1 MRRWYEKCPESLFS
15 DHEIKG
21 FFEQYRW
28 LSNFHPCTIFHC
40 GYIFKSTEAAYQAS
54 KVSYHEM
61 GQFQS
66 LNPSEAKKLG
76 RIIPLRSDWEK
87 VKDEVMYEI
96 LVQKF
101 SNLEL
106 RLLLLE
112 TGDRYLEETNWW
124 GDTYWG
130 VCKGKGQNKLGKI
143 LMKIREKIKE
153 GFL

>member
-1 MRRWYEKCPESLFS
+1 MKKWYEKCSESLFS
-15 DHEIKG
+15 DYEIKG

-28 LSNFHPCTIFHC
+28 LSNFYPCTINYC
-40 GYIFKSTEAAYQAS
+40 GYIFKSTESAYQAA
-54 KVSYHEM
+54 KVPYHEM

-66 LNPSEAKKLG
+66 LEPSEAKKLG
-76 RIIPLRSDWEK
+76 RIIPLRPDWGK
-87 VKDEVMYEI
+87 VKDGVMYEI
-96 LVQKF
+96 LVEKF